1 MNNSLSSIT
10 SNDDDLLLFDDY
22 FSNPN
27 APGVMMSVFH
37 NGRNIKFKARRSLS
51 LGERQVASDASI
63 KIEIDEL
70 GKPVLTKMD
79 QAAFTHEILLM
90 SLKWWPFRYPKDYE
104 IAELAGQPVPINVE
118 TIAALDQALSDKM
131 VVRILGMGDQQDK
144 AIIPFVRVSG
154 AASGQSPQETA
165 GSTSTAS
172 ASDGHATKS

>member
-1 MNNSLSSIT
+1 MAV
-10 SNDDDLLLFDDY
+10 NDDETDELLLFDDY

-37 NGRNIKFKARRSLS
+37 NGKNIKFKARRSLS

-90 SLKWWPFRYPKDYE
+90 SLKWWPFKYTD
-104 IAELAGQPVPINVE
+104 GTMVPIDHN

-144 AIIPFVRVSG
+144 AIIPFVRASG
-154 AASGQSPQETA
+154 AVSGQSPSGTA
-165 GSTSTAS
+165 DSTSTAS